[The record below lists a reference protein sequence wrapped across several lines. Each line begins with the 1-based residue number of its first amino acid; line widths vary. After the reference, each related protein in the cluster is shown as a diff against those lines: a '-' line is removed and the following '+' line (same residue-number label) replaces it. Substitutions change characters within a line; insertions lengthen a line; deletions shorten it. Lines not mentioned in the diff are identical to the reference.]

1 MYHVV
6 DGAGDRAGD
15 VGCDGCVDDGG
26 DVCDGGGGGDG
37 DGCREP
43 SPNAEPQPQPPH
55 PSFIFEKF
63 LELHF
68 KRYLTLKY
76 HNGTLD
82 GQEK

>member
-15 VGCDGCVDDGG
+15 VGCDGCGDD
-26 DVCDGGGGGDG
+26 GGDG

>member
-15 VGCDGCVDDGG
+15 VGCDGCGDDGG
-26 DVCDGGGGGDG
+26 DGCDGGGGGDG

-43 SPNAEPQPQPPH
+43 SPNAEPQPQPSH